1 MNILIIGCRKVGAR
15 LASILSEE
23 GHTVA
28 VVDRDP
34 RSFEALDDAFD
45 GYTVSGIPI
54 DEDVLRSAGIES
66 CDAVAA
72 VTSDDNVNIMA
83 CQIAKEMFHVPKVIT
98 RMYDPEREELF
109 ADFGISTVCPTNLT
123 VNAVKSALVEGIET
137 RHQSIGCST
146 LNYTMLPLPKA
157 YVGKPLGDL
166 ESGTDEMLFGVLHDN
181 MAITLASNT
190 SYKLTDTDKLVYVTK
205 AD

>member
-23 GHTVA
+23 GHTVS

-34 RSFEALDDAFD
+34 RSFEALNDTFD

-83 CQIAKEMFHVPKVIT
+83 CQIAKEMFHVPRVIT

-109 ADFGISTVCPTNLT
+109 ADFGITTVCPTNLT
-123 VNAVKSALVEGIET
+123 VNAVKSALMEGAEI
-137 RHQSIGCST
+137 RQQSIGCST
-146 LNYTMLPLPKA
+146 LNYTTLPLPKA
-157 YVGKPLGDL
+157 FVGKALREI
-166 ESGTDEMLFGVLHDN
+166 ESGADEMLFGVLHDN
-181 MAITLASNT
+181 MALTLASNT
-190 SYKLTDTDKLVYVTK
+190 AYNLIETDKLVYVSK